1 MFGYLTACTELPD
14 EEQLRRYKA
23 AYCGLC
29 RSLAERHGQLSRL
42 ALTYD
47 LAFLTL
53 LFDSL
58 YEPELTQGEESCV
71 AHPFSARPW
80 QRSESSDYAA
90 DMTVALAW
98 LKCRDDWEDDS
109 NPAALAEAAVLRRAW
124 ERVKAEYP
132 RQSRAME
139 EGVRALRNMEKAR
152 DESPDRAAECF
163 AALMGEIFV
172 WKDDHWSGTLYRLG
186 AALGRFLYI
195 MDACMDLDGD
205 TFYDRYNPFRRY
217 YGLDNAAR
225 FRDILRM
232 LLADCARELDRL
244 PLVQD
249 AGILQNI
256 VCVGLWTEFDKK
268 YGSEGGDG
276 HGPGSV

>member
-1 MFGYLTACTELPD
+1 MFGYLTACTELLD

-29 RSLAERHGQLSRL
+29 RSLKERHGQFARL
-42 ALTYD
+42 TLTYD

-58 YEPELTQGEESCV
+58 YEPELTQGEAPCPV
-71 AHPFSARPW
+71 HPFSPRPW

-90 DMTVALAW
+90 DMSVALAR

-109 NPAALAEAAVLRRAW
+109 DPVALAEAAALRSAW
-124 ERVKAEYP
+124 ARVSALYP
-132 RQSRAME
+132 RQCRAME
-139 EGVRALRNMEKAR
+139 EGVAALRELEKAR
-152 DESPDRAAECF
+152 DESPDRAAACF
-163 AALMGEIFV
+163 AGLMGEIFV
-172 WKDDHWSGTLYRLG
+172 WKDDRWSGRLYRLG
-186 AALGRFLYI
+186 AALGRALYI
-195 MDACMDLDGD
+195 MDACLDLDRD
-205 TFYDRYNPFRRY
+205 TVFNRYNPFRRW

-232 LLADCARELDRL
+232 LLADCARELDAL

-256 VCVGLWTEFDKK
+256 ICVGLWTQFNRKF
-268 YGSEGGDG
+268 GSEEERS
-276 HGPGSV
+276 HGAGSL

>member
-1 MFGYLTACTELPD
+1 MFGYLTACTELLD

-23 AYCGLC
+23 SYCGLC
-29 RSLAERHGQLSRL
+29 RSLKERHGQLSRL
-42 ALTYD
+42 TLTYD
-47 LAFLTL
+47 LTFLTL

-58 YEPELTQGEESCV
+58 YEPEQTQGEGACV
-71 AHPFSARPW
+71 AHPFSPRLW

-90 DMTVALAW
+90 DMTVALAY

-109 NPAALAEAAVLRRAW
+109 NPAALAEAAALKGAWRRVEA
-124 ERVKAEYP
+124 RYP
-132 RQSRAME
+132 RQCRAME
-139 EGVRALRNMEKAR
+139 EGVQALRKLEQVR

-172 WKDDHWSGTLYRLG
+172 WKDDRWNGSLYRLG

-195 MDACMDLDGD
+195 MDACMDLDSD
-205 TFYDRYNPFRRY
+205 TLYNRYNPFRRF

-232 LLADCARELDRL
+232 LLADCVRELDRL

-256 VCVGLWTEFDKK
+256 VCIGLWAEFNKK
-268 YGSEGGDG
+268 YGSEEEGG
-276 HGPGSV
+276 HGTGSL